1 MELTLVA
8 IMSAAALFVA
18 MLVSYGIG
26 RRIGV
31 ARLASDPDGLAHGI
45 SAVDGAV
52 FALLGLLI
60 AFTFSGA
67 ASRFEARRDLITRE
81 ANAIGTAYLRID
93 LLPGDA
99 QPELR
104 DLFRRYVE
112 LRAVVY
118 STAADRAAT
127 EAKLAETAALQETI
141 WAKAVAAGRRPD
153 ASAPATMLA
162 LPALNDMIDITTTR
176 ETATRDHPPA
186 VIYLLLAGLSLVGS
200 LLVGYGMSEN
210 KRQSWLHTVAFAIV
224 LSLTV
229 YVIVDLEFPRVGL
242 IRIDGADR
250 VLVELRKSMR

>member
-1 MELTLVA
+1 
-8 IMSAAALFVA
+8 
-18 MLVSYGIG
+18 
-26 RRIGV
+26 
-31 ARLASDPDGLAHGI
+31 
-45 SAVDGAV
+45 
-52 FALLGLLI
+52 LI

-67 ASRFEARRDLITRE
+67 ASRFEARRDLITGE

-99 QPELR
+99 QSELR
-104 DLFRRYVE
+104 ALFRRYVE

-118 STAADRAAT
+118 SDAANRTAT

-153 ASAPATMLA
+153 ATAPATMLV

-200 LLVGYGMSEN
+200 LLMGYGMSEN

-242 IRIDGADR
+242 IRIDAADR
-250 VLVELRKSMR
+250 VLLELRKSMR